1 MTPEELTV
9 LLYQSGSLRQGRVA
23 EVQEAKNEAFNS
35 HIHHLQVSYSP
46 DVVPLL
52 PSALLSIAAEDP
64 VLPVLRMNAA
74 SFFYAMLTRCI
85 NCTIIEL

>member
-64 VLPVLRMNAA
+64 VLPVLGDECDT
-74 SFFYAMLTRCI
+74 SFPGTLDLLLCFMR
-85 NCTIIEL
+85 